1 MPTYDYRCPN
11 GHQFEVFQR
20 ISAAPG
26 AECPDCSEDSERM
39 ISGGA
44 GLIFKGEGFYITD
57 YRSEDYKK
65 KASSESGGATSK
77 SDSDSGVEKTS
88 SSGLNKDTSK
98 KRSRSESENSGSRS
112 PDSKSD
118 S

>member
-1 MPTYDYRCPN
+1 M
-11 GHQFEVFQR
+11 
-20 ISAAPG
+20 APG
-26 AECPDCSEDSERM
+26 AACPDCGEDSERM

-77 SDSDSGVEKTS
+77 SDSGVVNTS
-88 SSGLNKDTSK
+88 SSDLIKETSK
-98 KRSRSESENSGSRS
+98 KKPESETKSSGSRS
-112 PDSKSD
+112 PGSKSD
-118 S
+118 N

>member
-1 MPTYDYRCPN
+1 M
-11 GHQFEVFQR
+11 
-20 ISAAPG
+20 APG
-26 AECPDCSEDSERM
+26 AACPDCGEDSERM

-77 SDSDSGVEKTS
+77 PDSGVEKTS
-88 SSGLNKDTSK
+88 SSDLNKETSK
-98 KRSRSESENSGSRS
+98 KKPESETKSSGSRS
-112 PDSKSD
+112 PGSKSD
-118 S
+118 N

>member
-1 MPTYDYRCPN
+1 
-11 GHQFEVFQR
+11 
-20 ISAAPG
+20 
-26 AECPDCSEDSERM
+26 M

-65 KASSESGGATSK
+65 KASSESGRATSK
-77 SDSDSGVEKTS
+77 SDSDSGVEKKS
-88 SSGLNKDTSK
+88 SPGLNKETSK
-98 KRSRSESENSGSRS
+98 KRSESETESSGSRS
-112 PDSKSD
+112 PGSKSD